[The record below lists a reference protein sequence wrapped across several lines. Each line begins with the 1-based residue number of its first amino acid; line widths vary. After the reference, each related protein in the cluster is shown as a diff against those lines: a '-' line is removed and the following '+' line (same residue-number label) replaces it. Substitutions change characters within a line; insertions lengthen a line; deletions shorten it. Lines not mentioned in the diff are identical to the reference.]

1 MLIWLLAVI
10 IGCLAGLLIP
20 ASWWLLQAA
29 GELLFARFH
38 TNQESHMLLS
48 YCIALPA
55 IAAAALYGILVLFRT
70 FRSADGFTYF
80 ISDLHFQD
88 GRRKMRYSLS
98 HGVGALLLLF
108 GQAVVGIEGF
118 AIEALSAL
126 GSKFGQWA
134 KLSNNQVRTLSAC
147 GAAASLAAVLGQP
160 AAAFLFVVE
169 LLYGWGSVSFTVG
182 PYAVA
187 AFVAQ
192 SVSQSIT
199 SPTGLFR
206 SLFAPDAGLSL
217 AFRAE
222 SFQLST
228 TTALFCALAI
238 SLTAGLAA
246 ALSIGLHQKTDRELH
261 GLFETRRATDISS
274 GAFLLRV
281 SIWVGLTAVTMY
293 FFPQALGSGV
303 RLLHESLSQGY
314 VFAVAIIAFAIRIL
328 MGAMAYS
335 VIGSIGLIFPT
346 LIAGG
351 VLGAGLALGV
361 QAYVP
366 VNAST
371 VALLCMGA
379 YFSASFG
386 TPVAATALVFGMASG
401 FMTDSAL
408 FLFTALVTNFVA
420 HMVCGYF
427 QSDRLASMGLYRH
440 GIRFRSGMCFNTL
453 SGIQVRDAMI
463 TYAQPIPQQSSLGDA
478 YKRLM
483 ESKFAILPVVNE
495 QGKMK
500 GMLSLSD
507 FYGLD
512 AWRRLGEASQVH
524 NLVGVEEMVKPARV
538 SLSPE
543 MNLEAALQNM
553 SDEECVPVVEGDEQ
567 FVGLLVKS
575 DLVNLYNKE
584 VVKKAFRRG

>member
-1 MLIWLLAVI
+1 MLIWILAVV
-10 IGCLAGLLIP
+10 IGCLAGMLIP
-20 ASWWLLQAA
+20 ASWWILQAG
-29 GELLFARFH
+29 GELVSARFH
-38 TNQESHMLLS
+38 THQETRMLLS
-48 YCIALPA
+48 YCILLPA
-55 IAAAALYGILVLFRT
+55 ISAALLYALFSAFRT

-80 ISDLHFQD
+80 ISDLHFQ
-88 GRRKMRYSLS
+88 GGKRKVRYSLL
-98 HGVGALLLLF
+98 HGVGALILLF

-118 AIEALSAL
+118 AIELLSAL
-126 GSKFGQWA
+126 GSKFGQLA
-134 KLSNNQVRTLSAC
+134 KLSNNQIRTLSAC
-147 GAAASLAAVLGQP
+147 GAAASLAALLGQP

-169 LLYGWGSVSFTVG
+169 LLYGWGTFSFALG

-192 SVSQSIT
+192 SLSQSIT
-199 SPTGLFR
+199 APTGIFH

-222 SFQLST
+222 SFQLT
-228 TTALFCALAI
+228 MVTAAFCAVVVSI
-238 SLTAGLAA
+238 MAGLAA
-246 ALSIGLHQKTDRELH
+246 AFSILIHRKTDRELH
-261 GLFETRRATDISS
+261 GLFETRRATDISAS
-274 GAFLLRV
+274 AFLLRLA
-281 SIWVGLTAVTMY
+281 IWAGLTATAMY
-293 FFPQALGSGV
+293 LFPQSVGSGV
-303 RLLHESLSQGY
+303 VLLHESLSQGY
-314 VFAVAIIAFAIRIL
+314 LFSIAFLAFLLRVL

-351 VLGAGLALGV
+351 VLGAGISLAAHG
-361 QAYVP
+361 YVA
-366 VNAST
+366 VNQST

-386 TPVAATALVFGMASG
+386 TPVAATALVFGMANG

-408 FLFTALVTNFVA
+408 FLFTALFTNFAA
-420 HMVCGYF
+420 HMICGYF
-427 QSDRLASMGLYRH
+427 QSDRMASMGLYRH

-463 TYAQPIPQQSSLGDA
+463 TYAQPIPHESSLGDA

-483 ESKFAILPVVNE
+483 DSKFPILPVVNPD
-495 QGKMK
+495 GKMR

-512 AWRRLGEASQVH
+512 AWKKLGEQSQVH
-524 NLVGVEEMVKPARV
+524 NLMGVDEMLKPARV
-538 SLSPE
+538 SLHPE
-543 MNLEAALQNM
+543 MNLETALENM
-553 SDEECVPVVEGDEQ
+553 SDEECVPVVETEKY
-567 FVGLLVKS
+567 VGLLVKS

-584 VVKKAFRRG
+584 VVKKAFRRA